1 MLQGQRDLV
10 LRPSKRKAG
19 INLGV
24 IAVVGPILAATAVFE
39 LGREAAV
46 VIGAVSA
53 VLFVVAIGDAY
64 RSRIV
69 LTSQELVVRGLFRG
83 RRRART
89 SVARVVRA
97 SVLEG
102 RRNTPAEILF
112 VLDAQGGMLAK
123 VYAGHY
129 YAREDVDRL
138 VGALGVPCDD
148 LEEIVGAKEL
158 AKTYPGLESWDTRHR
173 ALITFGVPVVVVAVI
188 LALFLIVI
196 ARTT

>member
-19 INLGV
+19 VNLGI

-39 LGREAAV
+39 LGRGSAV
-46 VIGAVSA
+46 VIAAVSA

-69 LTSQELVVRGLFRG
+69 LTSQELIVRGLFRG
-83 RRRART
+83 QRQSRT

-97 SVLEG
+97 VVLQG
-102 RRNTPAEILF
+102 PRNVPNEILF
-112 VLDAQGGMLAK
+112 VLDAQDDLLAK
-123 VYAGHY
+123 VYSGHY

-138 VGALGVPCDD
+138 VSALGVPCDD
-148 LEEIVGAKEL
+148 LEKAVSAEEFAKIYPSL
-158 AKTYPGLESWDTRHR
+158 ASWDTRR
-173 ALITFGVPVVVVAVI
+173 PALITITVLGVVIAVT
-188 LALFLIVI
+188 LALFLIFI